1 MKVVNKIDFRLV
13 IEPES
18 VPFLSE
24 DKERAEWQR
33 EEECLNLR
41 DEIGR
46 KILNI
51 KSMRVEHD
59 TEEFCSFCNER
70 WDEHEVGYPRCC
82 SEAFTEW
89 KKEKLSQEQS

>member
-1 MKVVNKIDFRLV
+1 MKIVNKIDFRLV

-24 DKERAEWQR
+24 DKKRAEWQW

-46 KILNI
+46 KIPNI
-51 KSMRVEHD
+51 KSIRVEHD
-59 TEEFCSFCNER
+59 TEHLCSFCNED
-70 WDEHEVGYPRCC
+70 WNDGYPSCC
-82 SEAFTEW
+82 EDAQKEW
-89 KKEKLSQEQS
+89 KREKLS